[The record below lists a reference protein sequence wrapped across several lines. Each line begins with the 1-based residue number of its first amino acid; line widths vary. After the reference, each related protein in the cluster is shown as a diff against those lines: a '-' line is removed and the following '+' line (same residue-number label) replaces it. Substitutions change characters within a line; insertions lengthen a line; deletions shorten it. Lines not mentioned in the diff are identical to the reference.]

1 MVTSTGPSMTVLQE
15 TPMRS
20 LRFLASISKYPA
32 IREGLAARGYS
43 EEDHNEGWTLF
54 LTVSG
59 YRQAPPAATRNQAV
73 VAGVAELDAWVEPNV
88 RIVRATLERRY
99 PEQAS
104 FVLAG
109 LENGSGA
116 AAVVTVVTLLDRL
129 DLLQSSPQREATRE
143 ADHAALAMLTRR
155 GLGPDERTRL
165 RTLTAVVLS
174 PEPAAPAAVSPLD
187 YEQALRRLHA
197 WYAEWSEVA
206 RAVITRRDHL
216 IGLGLARRRNL
227 SAEKDPPAPKPPAPT
242 TGTPPTP
249 AGTPPTPAGTPR
261 TLATTTT
268 ATATTPLAPAGTS
281 QSLSQATKRST
292 RSSKR
297 PARSSKRSARSSKR
311 APEPSAHVTLP
322 TAETAQTLP
331 PPAPAAA
338 GDTASVSST
347 GASGDASAS

>member
-15 TPMRS
+15 TPVRS

-32 IREGLAARGYS
+32 IRDRLAARGYS
-43 EEDHNEGWTLF
+43 EEDHNEGWALF

-165 RTLTAVVLS
+165 RTLTAMVLS

-227 SAEKDPPAPKPPAPT
+227 SAEKDPPAPKPPAPM
-242 TGTPPTP
+242 TGTPQ
-249 AGTPPTPAGTPR
+249 TPAGTPR
-261 TLATTTT
+261 TLATTTQT
-268 ATATTPLAPAGTS
+268 SATTTQAPAGAS
-281 QSLSQATKRST
+281 QLLSQAK
-292 RSSKR
+292 
-297 PARSSKRSARSSKR
+297 KRSARSSKSSVRSSKR
-311 APEPSAHVTLP
+311 APQLPAHVTQP
-322 TAETAQTLP
+322 TVETAETIP
-331 PPAPAAA
+331 PPAQAAA
-338 GDTASVSST
+338 GAAASVSSS
-347 GASGDASAS
+347 GASGDASAI